1 MLGRGVGSRG
11 VARRVM
17 LGRVGRVETHTIDK
31 FFISQNDV
39 PNPLRPRGARGT
51 AWAESEGARSSTQ
64 GGLGP
69 PGRAAGERHTV
80 PRSAA
85 ACRERPIDCVG
96 ARPWA
101 RADLYTPGTPWSML
115 GSNGA
120 RGGGACESGGRE
132 RAAGGRAARARA
144 ARSPAPSPAR
154 APVSATRS
162 RASVKSGIWNKDEFE
177 AFGGYCS
184 GRWSSGIE
192 SDWRSGGPGFDYRSR
207 RSGLLLLLRSSS
219 SGSLQPHASRLT
231 QIQLPSTQLFAR
243 RAAVFCV
250 RASAWVRAPS
260 SRRRS
265 SRRIAPTLSAA
276 WIWLG
281 AW

>member
-1 MLGRGVGSRG
+1 MAPLGR
-11 VARRVM
+11 RV
-17 LGRVGRVETHTIDK
+17 RVRV
-31 FFISQNDV
+31 
-39 PNPLRPRGARGT
+39 LRHK
-51 AWAESEGARSSTQ
+51 
-64 GGLGP
+64 GGWGL
-69 PGRAAGERHTV
+69 RGER
-80 PRSAA
+80 
-85 ACRERPIDCVG
+85 
-96 ARPWA
+96 
-101 RADLYTPGTPWSML
+101 RA
-115 GSNGA
+115 
-120 RGGGACESGGRE
+120 SG
-132 RAAGGRAARARA
+132 
-144 ARSPAPSPAR
+144 
-154 APVSATRS
+154 TRS
-162 RASVKSGIWNKDEFE
+162 RAARPRAVSVLSIASARARGRARICTHRGHREACWVAMARAAAGRASLAGASGRRAAAQRGRTRRDRRLRRQRGLRSAQRGRARLSNLGFGNKDEFE

-192 SDWRSGGPGFDYRSR
+192 SDWRSGGPGFDSRSR

>member
-1 MLGRGVGSRG
+1 MAPLGRRVRVRVLRHKGGWGLRGERRASGTRSR
-11 VARRVM
+11 AA
-17 LGRVGRVETHTIDK
+17 
-31 FFISQNDV
+31 
-39 PNPLRPRGARGT
+39 RPRAVSALSIASARARGR
-51 AWAESEGARSSTQ
+51 ARICTHR
-64 GGLGP
+64 GH
-69 PGRAAGERHTV
+69 REACWVAMADAG
-80 PRSAA
+80 
-85 ACRERPIDCVG
+85 
-96 ARPWA
+96 
-101 RADLYTPGTPWSML
+101 
-115 GSNGA
+115 GA

-192 SDWRSGGPGFDYRSR
+192 SDWRSGGPGFDSRSR